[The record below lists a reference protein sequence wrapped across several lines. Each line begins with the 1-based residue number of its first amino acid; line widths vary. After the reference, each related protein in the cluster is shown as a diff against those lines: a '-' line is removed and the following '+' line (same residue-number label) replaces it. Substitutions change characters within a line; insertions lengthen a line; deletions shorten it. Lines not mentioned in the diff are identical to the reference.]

1 MNTKKLCR
9 LALLTTIALT
19 IFMVEAQLPTLAP
32 IPGMKLGLA
41 NIVTIYAI
49 YTYTPLEALLVLLCR
64 ILLGSIFS
72 GQMVSFLYSLC
83 GGLLCFAVSVLL
95 RRFVPVKQLW
105 AVSIV
110 GAMCHNLGQILAA
123 TVLMQT
129 VTVFYYLPP
138 LLLCSLVT
146 GAFTGLCAQFL
157 KGRLEKL
164 NRRGS

>member
-105 AVSIV
+105 AVSVV

>member
-49 YTYTPLEALLVLLCR
+49 YTYTPLDAFLVLFCR

-72 GQMVSFLYSLC
+72 GQMVSFFYSLC
-83 GGLLCFAVSVLL
+83 GGLLCFAVSVML
-95 RRFVPVKQLW
+95 RRFVPVKQMW
-105 AVSIV
+105 AVSVV

-164 NRRGS
+164 KQRGS